1 MLGVTFGGVVDGVVT
16 RVAPHPATYGVL
28 GVRYGVGAAVTSFD
42 SARVEILEWLDNTVP
57 VMRIVGSRTAHLT
70 PP

>member
-16 RVAPHPATYGVL
+16 RVAPQPTTYCVL
-28 GVRYGVGAAVTSFD
+28 GVRYGLRAAVTSFD
-42 SARVEILEWLDNTVP
+42 SARVDILQWLDNTVP
-57 VMRIVGSRTAHLT
+57 AMRIVGSSTAHLT